1 MAKTPVELQILE
13 FKHKKREVA
22 TFTMTFTQATDMEG
36 QVTGLPRGGKI
47 TMRLKALNDGNS
59 DLVCWMTDKK
69 QAYSGNI
76 LFYDTTSGKIMKT
89 LIFKDAYCVG
99 YTEYWADATKSAD
112 LTHWEEITIS
122 CRSITNGGALNFKNS
137 WKLVE

>member
-13 FKHKKREVA
+13 FKHKRREVA
-22 TFTMTFTQATDMEG
+22 TFSMTFTQATDMEG

-47 TMRLKALNDGNS
+47 TMRVKALNDGNS
-59 DLVCWMTDKK
+59 DLVCWMCDKK

-76 LFYDTTSGKIMKT
+76 LFFDTTSGNIMKT

-99 YTEYWADATKSAD
+99 YTEFWEDTVKSTD
-112 LTHWEEITIS
+112 LAHWEEITIS
-122 CRSITNGGALNFKNS
+122 CRAITNGGALDFKNT

>member
-1 MAKTPVELQILE
+1 MAKTPVELQIME
-13 FKHKKREVA
+13 FKHKRREVA
-22 TFTMTFTQATDMEG
+22 TFSMKFSQPTDIEG

-47 TMRLKALNDGNS
+47 TMRVKALNDGNS

-76 LFYDTTSGKIMKT
+76 LFFDTATGKIMKT
-89 LIFKDAYCVG
+89 LIFKDAYCVS
-99 YTEYWADATKSAD
+99 YTEYWEDTVKDTMLA
-112 LTHWEEITIS
+112 HWEEITIS
-122 CRSITNGGALNFKNS
+122 CRVITNGGALNFKNS